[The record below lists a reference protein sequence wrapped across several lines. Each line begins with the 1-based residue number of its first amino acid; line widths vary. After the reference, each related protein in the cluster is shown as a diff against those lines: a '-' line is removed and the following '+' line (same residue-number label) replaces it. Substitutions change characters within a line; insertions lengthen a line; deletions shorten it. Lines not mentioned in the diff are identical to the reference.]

1 MAGVEV
7 DLQFTSD
14 GVGILL
20 HDDTLDRT
28 TDETGDVRQM
38 TYNEISSVD
47 AGAKHKNRFD

>member
-1 MAGVEV
+1 MEI

-28 TDETGDVRQM
+28 TNASGDVREK
-38 TYNEISSVD
+38 TFSEICKVN
-47 AGAKHKNRFD
+47 AAAKHISR